1 MRKIGIVGRIGA
13 GKICFFRLVEIEE
26 GKIHIDGQDI
36 RLISLHSLRRKISVI
51 PQTPFIFSASVK
63 YNLDPFGK
71 HTDEDLWKVL
81 EFARLRKKV
90 EGFPLQLEELLH
102 PTSLSVG
109 EKQLVCLA
117 RALIRNNHILLMD
130 EVTANADRDTDI
142 FVPDTVKQCFEKCTV
157 LTIAHRL
164 DTIEILL
171 IVYLKTFF
179 PYIR

>member
-1 MRKIGIVGRIGA
+1 M
-13 GKICFFRLVEIEE
+13 
-26 GKIHIDGQDI
+26 
-36 RLISLHSLRRKISVI
+36 
-51 PQTPFIFSASVK
+51 K

-90 EGFPLQLEELLH
+90 EGFPLQLEEPLH

-130 EVTANADRDTDI
+130 EVTANEDRDTDI

-157 LTIAHRL
+157 LTIVDYDEVFVMADGMLAEHGMPREL
-164 DTIEILL
+164 AADPESKSADMIQSPGK
-171 IVYLKTFF
+171 YAG
-179 PYIR
+179 R